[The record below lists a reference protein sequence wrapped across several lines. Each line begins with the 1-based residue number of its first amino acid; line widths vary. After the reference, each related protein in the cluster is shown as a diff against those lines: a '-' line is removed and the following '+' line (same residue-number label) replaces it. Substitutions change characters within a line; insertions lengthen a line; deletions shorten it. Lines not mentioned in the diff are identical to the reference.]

1 MKQKQ
6 WSIIK
11 KWRWLLLPLG
21 WMAVI
26 FALSAQSILPGPQ
39 VFLGDFIFKKGA
51 HMFVF
56 GMLYIWWRIFLE
68 HYEKEGGK
76 KIRLKWLWAL
86 VFTVIYAGMDEYHQ
100 SMVPGRTA
108 TLRDVGFD
116 TLGAV
121 TAMLWSYRV
130 L

>member
-1 MKQKQ
+1 M
-6 WSIIK
+6 
-11 KWRWLLLPLG
+11 PLG